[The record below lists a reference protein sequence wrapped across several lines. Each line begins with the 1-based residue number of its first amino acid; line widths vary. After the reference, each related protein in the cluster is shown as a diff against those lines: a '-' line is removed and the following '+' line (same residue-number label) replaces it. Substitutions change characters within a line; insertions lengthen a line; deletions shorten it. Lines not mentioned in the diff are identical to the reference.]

1 MKGLNLFRSRL
12 SAVEA
17 FLSAKP
23 EERTAEML
31 AAAQAEFD
39 RESGGLILLPK
50 SDTVQ
55 SAADLQKHIDTLTKA
70 ADDAVKAEHVA
81 KAAAETAQKA
91 LTELKGSRVLPT
103 QRVTSDRGEGGDH
116 NKDEATKAFEAA
128 RAEVHGKPYMQR
140 VLRMIEHN

>member
-39 RESGGLILLPK
+39 RESGGIIMVPK
-50 SDTVQ
+50 SETVQ
-55 SAADLQKHIDTLTKA
+55 TAADLQKYIDGLVKA
-70 ADDAVKAEHVA
+70 ATDAVAAERIA

-91 LTELKGSRVLPT
+91 LTDLKAERVLPS
-103 QRVTSDRGEGGDH
+103 QRFTSDKKEGGDH

-128 RAEVHGKPYMQR
+128 RAEVMAKPHMQR
-140 VLRMIEHN
+140 VVRMMNEN